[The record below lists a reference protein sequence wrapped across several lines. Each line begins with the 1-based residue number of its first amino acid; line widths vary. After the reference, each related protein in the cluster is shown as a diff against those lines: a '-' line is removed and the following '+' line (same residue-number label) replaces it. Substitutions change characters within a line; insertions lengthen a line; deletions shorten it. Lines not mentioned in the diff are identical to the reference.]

1 MQKFEKDLTYSYPTG
16 VVPMGND
23 ATLDISNPTPTY
35 TPVTRGS
42 ALSGIRSRV
51 DITPQSNAS
60 LGNVAQLD
68 PIMRQ
73 RSVLEGQ
80 LETINAQINELIN
93 LMNSTQDTKSTQKGI
108 YDDLKAKIERS
119 DRLNN
124 ISAFKMSDSQRAI
137 AVQNMRTAW
146 NAYQTASA
154 SLITYQS
161 QLDSL
166 IVKRDALVYQLKTL
180 GVPPSR
186 FKGLTSRK
194 DIINKMES
202 RANMG
207 VANKVVED
215 VATNVTDA
223 LQNLPG
229 IGGVVGGGGGG
240 GAMGGGEDQTQ
251 GASKSFFDENKIP
264 IFVLGGSLAFLILNK

>member
-42 ALSGIRSRV
+42 ALSGIKNRIG
-51 DITPQSNAS
+51 ITPQSRAS
-60 LGNVAQLD
+60 LGNVQQLD
-68 PIMRQ
+68 PLMQQ
-73 RSVLEGQ
+73 RSLLEGQ
-80 LETINAQINELIN
+80 LETINAQIDELIN
-93 LMNSTQDTKSTQKGI
+93 LMNSTQDTKSREKAF
-108 YDDLKAKIERS
+108 YDSIKAKIDAS
-119 DRLNN
+119 DIMSSFDPR
-124 ISAFKMSDSQRAI
+124 KMSDVERNTQSQIMSRAWQSY
-137 AVQNMRTAW
+137 QN
-146 NAYQTASA
+146 ASA
-154 SLITYQS
+154 NLITYQS

-202 RANMG
+202 RASMG
-207 VANKVVED
+207 VANRVVED

-229 IGGVVGGGGGG
+229 IGGMFGGGGGG

-251 GASKSFFDENKIP
+251 SASKSFFDENKIP